1 MSVQI
6 IEKDG
11 KPEWAVLPFE
21 EYKRLLADVDMLY
34 DIRAYDEIKHA
45 IETGEEELIPN
56 HIAERLLNNEN
67 PIRVWR
73 EYRDLTQAELANM
86 AGISK
91 AYLSQL
97 ESGKRVGT
105 ADVLSRIAQ
114 SLNVIVDDIIQP

>member
-1 MSVQI
+1 MTVQI

-11 KPEWAVLPFE
+11 KPEWAVLPYE
-21 EYKRLLADVDMLY
+21 EYERLLADVEMLH
-34 DIRAYDEIKHA
+34 DIRVYDEVKQA
-45 IETGEEELIPN
+45 LAAGEEELIPDY
-56 HIAERLLNNEN
+56 IVEQLLNSGN

-73 EYRDLTQAELANM
+73 EYRALTQTELANA
-86 AGISK
+86 AGIST

-114 SLNVIVDDIIQP
+114 SLKVTVDDLI

>member
-1 MSVQI
+1 MTVQI

-11 KPEWAVLPFE
+11 KPEWAVLPYE
-21 EYKRLLADVDMLY
+21 EYERLLADVEMLH
-34 DIRAYDEIKHA
+34 DIRAYDEVKQA
-45 IETGEEELIPN
+45 LAVGEEELIPDYMVGQ
-56 HIAERLLNNEN
+56 LLDSEN

-73 EYRDLTQAELANM
+73 EYRALTQAKLAQA
-86 AGISK
+86 AGIST

-114 SLNVIVDDIIQP
+114 SLNVTIDDII

>member
-6 IEKDG
+6 IQKDG
-11 KPEWAVLPFE
+11 KPEWAVLPYE
-21 EYKRLLADVDMLY
+21 EYKRLLADVEMLH
-34 DIRAYDEIKHA
+34 DIRAYDKVKQA
-45 IETGEEELIPN
+45 LAVGEEELIPDYMVGK
-56 HIAERLLNNEN
+56 LLDSEN

-73 EYRDLTQAELANM
+73 EYRALTQAELAQA
-86 AGISK
+86 AGIST

-114 SLNVIVDDIIQP
+114 SLNVTVDDII

>member
-1 MSVQI
+1 MTVQI

-11 KPEWAVLPFE
+11 KPEWAVLPYE
-21 EYKRLLADVDMLY
+21 EYERLLADVEMLH
-34 DIRAYDEIKHA
+34 DIRAYDEVKQA
-45 IETGEEELIPN
+45 LAVGEEELIPDYMVGQ
-56 HIAERLLNNEN
+56 LLDSEN

-73 EYRDLTQAELANM
+73 EYRALTQAKLAQA
-86 AGISK
+86 AGIST

-114 SLNVIVDDIIQP
+114 SLNVTVDDII